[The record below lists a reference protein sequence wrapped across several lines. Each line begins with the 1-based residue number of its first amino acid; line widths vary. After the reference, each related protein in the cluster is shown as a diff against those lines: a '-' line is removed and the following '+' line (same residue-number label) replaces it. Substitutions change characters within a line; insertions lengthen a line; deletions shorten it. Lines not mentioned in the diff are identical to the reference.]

1 MANLYVV
8 PTPIGNLEDIT
19 LRALNCLRNADFVI
33 CEDTRT
39 TGFLLHHFDI
49 KKNLFA
55 FHKFNEHAA
64 LNTLV
69 TKIKQCENVI
79 LVSDAGTPCISD
91 PGYMIIRACI
101 ENDIKIECLPGATAF
116 VPAIVCSGFP
126 SEKFVF
132 LGFLPQKKGRLTAIK
147 NIALETKTV
156 VLYESP
162 YRICKFLNE
171 IIEYIGDDRMLS
183 ISREI
188 SKKFEE
194 TLRGKPSE
202 LLLHFTKYE
211 PKGEFVIVI
220 NALKN

>member
-1 MANLYVV
+1 M
-8 PTPIGNLEDIT
+8 
-19 LRALNCLRNADFVI
+19 
-33 CEDTRT
+33 
-39 TGFLLHHFDI
+39 
-49 KKNLFA
+49 
-55 FHKFNEHAA
+55 
-64 LNTLV
+64 
-69 TKIKQCENVI
+69 I

-147 NIALETKTV
+147 NIVLETKTV

-162 YRICKFLNE
+162 HRICKFLNE
-171 IIEYIGDDRMLS
+171 IIENIGDDRMLS

-202 LLLHFTKYE
+202 LLLHFTKHE